1 MFKSNYFKL
10 FMKLNKVQY
19 GKNLNLYGVPVI
31 FKKSGSQLNIG
42 ENCTIK
48 SSFLSEAHETQFIRK
63 SLKFQAFI
71 FYNNILKFLVK
82 YASFIIK
89 KML

>member
-42 ENCTIK
+42 ETA
-48 SSFLSEAHETQFIRK
+48 L
-63 SLKFQAFI
+63 
-71 FYNNILKFLVK
+71 
-82 YASFIIK
+82 
-89 KML
+89 